1 MNHISSTRA
10 VGQTHLQGYQAIKS
24 KNAVFFSRLQARNLL
39 SFPPLEPRMQPA
51 EDNQAAEAGR
61 ASPSRTSDYFT
72 GLGGIQSSEPL
83 VLHQGL
89 SDDTE

>member
-1 MNHISSTRA
+1 
-10 VGQTHLQGYQAIKS
+10 
-24 KNAVFFSRLQARNLL
+24 
-39 SFPPLEPRMQPA
+39 MQPA

-61 ASPSRTSDYFT
+61 ASPSHTSDYFT